1 MTSDDQAASKDP
13 SAELR
18 RTQSEVSLC
27 YRELGRGPTVV
38 MLHGT
43 TATLGIWDPIATR
56 TSRSARVIAVD
67 QRGHGRSDKPATGY
81 TVTEF
86 CDDLHA
92 VIAELG
98 CAPAVIVGHSL
109 GARNAVVLAA
119 THPGLVAGVVA
130 LDYTPYIEPEVLDE
144 LEQRV
149 RAGDRTFGSS
159 SEIADY
165 LRARYPLMPPDAV
178 QRRVEYGYYL
188 SRDGYRPYADPS
200 AMVQT
205 VDGLRRDFVD
215 ELRAVECPVTL
226 LRGAQSRLV
235 SPTAFERT
243 RADRPDLRAETVPDA
258 DHYLPEV
265 APGAVCTAIERML
278 ADVT

>member
-1 MTSDDQAASKDP
+1 MTSDAQSASKDP
-13 SAELR
+13 CADRR
-18 RTQSEVSLC
+18 RTQGEVSLC
-27 YRELGRGPTVV
+27 FRELGRGPAVV

-43 TATLGIWDPIATR
+43 TATLGVWDPIATR

-86 CDDLHA
+86 CDDLRA

-109 GARNAVVLAA
+109 GARNAIVLAA
-119 THPGLVAGVVA
+119 THPDLVAGVVA

-149 RAGDRTFGSS
+149 RAGDRTFDSS
-159 SEIADY
+159 YEIADY

-215 ELRAVECPVTL
+215 ELRAVQCPVTL

-235 SPTAFERT
+235 SPTAFART

-258 DHYLPEV
+258 DHYLPEF

-278 ADVT
+278 ADVA

>member
-1 MTSDDQAASKDP
+1 MTSDAQSASKDP
-13 SAELR
+13 CAER
-18 RTQSEVSLC
+18 HWTQGEVSLC
-27 YRELGRGPTVV
+27 FRELGRGPAVV

-43 TATLGIWDPIATR
+43 TATLGVWDPIAAR
-56 TSRSARVIAVD
+56 IAQSARVIAVD
-67 QRGHGRSDKPATGY
+67 QRGHGRSDKPTSGY

-86 CDDLHA
+86 CDDLRT

-119 THPGLVAGVVA
+119 THPDLVAGVVA

-149 RAGDRTFGSS
+149 RAGDRTFGSPI
-159 SEIADY
+159 EIADY

-178 QRRVEYGYYL
+178 QRRVEYGYYR
-188 SRDGYRPYADPS
+188 SPDGYRPYADPS

-215 ELRAVECPVTL
+215 ELRAVEGPVTM

-235 SPTAFERT
+235 SRAAFERV
-243 RADRPDLRAETVPDA
+243 RADRPDLRAEVVPDA

-265 APGAVCTAIERML
+265 APDAVCTAIERML
-278 ADVT
+278 ADVA